1 MRLSTR
7 DVDVTKI
14 GSPHSPEEYYPNG
27 FRLVYKPA
35 VKPTDFQSVLLRVAC
50 YVRKR
55 YTFIPEAKYD
65 ENIPQRR
72 IYAI

>member
-35 VKPTDFQSVLLRVAC
+35 VKPTDFQSVLLRVA
-50 YVRKR
+50 
-55 YTFIPEAKYD
+55 
-65 ENIPQRR
+65 
-72 IYAI
+72 